1 MSLYEKYFSKI
12 NEEHMFQ
19 LIKKIILE
27 DTGINIDT
35 NEILKSIFKE
45 RYPLIFEENNVDT
58 LIDLNKLLID
68 DICSKIVIQ
77 MKDKN
82 NPVIKKEILNI
93 PLKKEPIGSIKE
105 EELLLIK
112 SIKRKKVSFNRFN
125 YKVDCDEC
133 NLKIN
138 KIVIPYEDNEIFI
151 NDLLLIRLNKIDIY
165 CQLKEKNKIK
175 QREYLTYI
183 PYQKREIKLND
194 VIHIQ
199 IMNELEKAI
208 IKKDIYLV
216 DFSKNIVINDEEY
229 LCINLLEDI
238 EIEDKLGLMKDDEIK
253 EVVKVIY
260 KTKEYLLCE
269 KKDIVFDSI
278 INLSLQNTIYCDI
291 S

>member
-35 NEILKSIFKE
+35 NEIFKNIFKE
-45 RYPLIFEENNVDT
+45 RYPIIFEENNVDT

-68 DICSKIVIQ
+68 DICGKIVIE

-82 NPVIKKEILNI
+82 NPKKEIVNI
-93 PLKKEPIGSIKE
+93 PLKKEIEPIVSIKE

-112 SIKRKKVSFNRFN
+112 SIKRKKQSLNRFN
-125 YKVDCDEC
+125 YQIDCDEC

-199 IMNELEKAI
+199 IMNELEKEI

-238 EIEDKLGLMKDDEIK
+238 EIEDKLGLIKDDEIK
-253 EVVKVIY
+253 EVVKVIF

-278 INLSLQNTIYCDI
+278 INLSLQNTIYCEI

>member
-27 DTGINIDT
+27 DTGINIDM
-35 NEILKSIFKE
+35 NEIFKNIFKE

-68 DICSKIVIQ
+68 DICGKIVIE

-82 NPVIKKEILNI
+82 NPKKEIVNI
-93 PLKKEPIGSIKE
+93 PLKKEIEPIVSIKE

-112 SIKRKKVSFNRFN
+112 SIKRKKQSLNRFN

-133 NLKIN
+133 TLKIN

-175 QREYLTYI
+175 KREYLTYI

-194 VIHIQ
+194 IIHIQ
-199 IMNELEKAI
+199 IMNELEKEI

-216 DFSKNIVINDEEY
+216 DFSKNIVINNEEY
-229 LCINLLEDI
+229 LCINILEDT
-238 EIEDKLGLMKDDEIK
+238 EIEDKLGLIKEDEIK
-253 EVVKVIY
+253 EVVKVIF

-278 INLSLQNTIYCDI
+278 INLSLQNMIYCDI